1 MNHTIPTPWFFRLL
15 LVAGVCLVGDLLS
28 ASAAAAHAQNLPTVG
43 QAKPGAGYKGPGFV
57 LVNIKRSPPD
67 RPVHDTGK
75 GKQPDGSTS
84 TTRYDVDTQ
93 AGDSSYAG
101 TYKDVFTIVDKVT
114 GQSRDATTEKQSSV
128 SWTPPPAV
136 VPPGYVYQ
144 PQPKLSG
151 YVKGSG
157 ALIHQPGLEPDPTAA
172 WFSVTES
179 WGQPDSRLNE
189 LSLSYGPNGI
199 KTWINKP
206 LAFPDMKRIQ
216 EALDPWGHWQ
226 IDMDV
231 GANLTFGNLDVD
243 YVYEYRPEVTIA
255 SAPPLPQEP
264 PEPPQKPGAPPRAKP
279 APSPANVSSP
289 EIAPKPPAPPAA
301 VSKPPATTAPKP
313 STAGRGF
320 EVYNLGDGVNILQ
333 SADKPRGTSSVE
345 GGKLIYQEAGK
356 TVFSVGRAEITE
368 IDANSLLG
376 YNTGT
381 FHVILKS
388 GKTYNFAPAS
398 LDITDGQRMLEHL
411 KQALR

>member
-1 MNHTIPTPWFFRLL
+1 MNYTFHTQGIFRMFLI
-15 LVAGVCLVGDLLS
+15 VALCLAGGFPS
-28 ASAAAAHAQNLPTVG
+28 ASTAAARPQSTKTVG
-43 QAKPGAGYKGPGFV
+43 QAKPNTGYKGPGFV

-67 RPVHDTGK
+67 RPMHETGT
-75 GKQPDGSTS
+75 GKQPDGSMS
-84 TTRYDVDTQ
+84 TTRYDRDTQ

-157 ALIHQPGLEPDPTAA
+157 PLIHLPGLEPDPTAA
-172 WFSVTES
+172 GFSVTES
-179 WGQPDSRLNE
+179 WGLPDSRFSE

-216 EALDPWGHWQ
+216 ESLDEDGHWQ
-226 IDMDV
+226 IELDV
-231 GANLTFGNLDVD
+231 GADLKFGSLDVD

-264 PEPPQKPGAPPRAKP
+264 PKPPEKPGVPPRAKP
-279 APSPANVSSP
+279 APAPASVSTP
-289 EIAPKPPAPPAA
+289 EITPKPPAPPAA
-301 VSKPPATTAPKP
+301 VSKPPATTATKP
-313 STAGRGF
+313 STTGRGF

-333 SADKPRGTSSVE
+333 SADKPRGTLSVE

-381 FHVILKS
+381 CHVILKS

-398 LDITDGQRMLEHL
+398 LSVADGQKMLEGIKH
-411 KQALR
+411 ALP